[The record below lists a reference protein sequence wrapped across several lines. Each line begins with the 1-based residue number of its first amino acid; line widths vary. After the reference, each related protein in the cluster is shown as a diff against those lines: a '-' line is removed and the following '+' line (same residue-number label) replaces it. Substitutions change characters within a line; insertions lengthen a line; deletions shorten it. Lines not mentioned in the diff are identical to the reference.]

1 MQIET
6 DLTKHQTGYLINLLN
21 KDYQKM
27 RETLEYIK
35 RTNFS
40 EENKIDMILRHERAM
55 EENETICHKLDD
67 HLTDI
72 GRGRKL
78 NGYNEFQQ

>member
-6 DLTKHQTGYLINLLN
+6 DLTKRQTHHLINLLN
-21 KDYQKM
+21 DDYKKM

-35 RTNFS
+35 RTKFA
-40 EENKIDMILRHERAM
+40 EENKIEMILRHERAM

-72 GRGRKL
+72 GRGHKL
-78 NGYNEFQQ
+78 NG

>member
-6 DLTKHQTGYLINLLN
+6 DLTKRQTHHLINLLN
-21 KDYQKM
+21 DDYKKM

-35 RTNFS
+35 RTKFA
-40 EENKIDMILRHERAM
+40 EENKIEMILRHERAM

-78 NGYNEFQQ
+78 NG

>member
-6 DLTKHQTGYLINLLN
+6 DLTKRQTHHLIILLN
-21 KDYQKM
+21 DEYKKM

-35 RTNFS
+35 RTKFA
-40 EENKIDMILRHERAM
+40 EENKIEMILRHERAM

-78 NGYNEFQQ
+78 NG

>member
-1 MQIET
+1 MKIET
-6 DLTKHQTGYLINLLN
+6 DLTKRQTHHLINLLN
-21 KDYQKM
+21 EDYRKM

-35 RTNFS
+35 RTKFA
-40 EENKIDMILRHERAM
+40 EENKIEMILRHERAM

-78 NGYNEFQQ
+78 NG

>member
-6 DLTKHQTGYLINLLN
+6 DLTKRQTHHLINLLN
-21 KDYQKM
+21 EDYKKM

-35 RTNFS
+35 RTEFA
-40 EENKIDMILRHERAM
+40 EENKIEMILRHERAM

-78 NGYNEFQQ
+78 NG